1 MEKSGHEKSLK
12 EPPTLRREGRMFRAV
27 SKRGAAGVELGVE
40 RRTSEREEWLL
51 QISNLDF
58 IKTGRQ

>member
-1 MEKSGHEKSLK
+1 M
-12 EPPTLRREGRMFRAV
+12 RREGRMFRAV